1 MANLPAPESSDRHLT
16 HTIQALQN
24 GLTGLP
30 LSTALTHVDQWYQL
44 LIDSGIPGFQDI
56 ARELGNLQSLI
67 SAKSDIFD
75 GKSIGRSLSMLG
87 AQTIQAADNAG
98 DALQADLSTLG
109 DLLIKAGGE
118 LETHVATP

>member
-1 MANLPAPESSDRHLT
+1 MANLPPAESGDRKIT
-16 HTIQALQN
+16 HTIQALQH

-30 LSTALTHVDQWYQL
+30 VSIALTHIDQWYQL

-67 SAKSDIFD
+67 SAKGEVFD

-98 DALQADLSTLG
+98 DTLQADLSTLG
-109 DLLIKAGGE
+109 DLLIKAGGD
-118 LETHVATP
+118 LETHQVAP